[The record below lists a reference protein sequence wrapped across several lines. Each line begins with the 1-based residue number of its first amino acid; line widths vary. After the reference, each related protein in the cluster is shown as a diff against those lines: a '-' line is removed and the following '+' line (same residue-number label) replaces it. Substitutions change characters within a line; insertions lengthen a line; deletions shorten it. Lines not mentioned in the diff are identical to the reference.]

1 MTTTIKIHHGAL
13 CDEYE
18 EQLNAQG
25 FTYGD
30 NAELIQELGNCITML
45 RVHDLLTDSA
55 WDKILQ
61 RFQKKY
67 LVNKKYLKRLGGD
80 ADDGTDEHL

>member
-1 MTTTIKIHHGAL
+1 MTTTIEIHHGAL

-30 NAELIQELGNCITML
+30 NAELIQKLGDCITML
-45 RVHDLLTDSA
+45 TR
-55 WDKILQ
+55 
-61 RFQKKY
+61 
-67 LVNKKYLKRLGGD
+67 
-80 ADDGTDEHL
+80 